1 MQCPCPVAALYVA
14 ASDGAVYCAV
24 IELSDAYAMLLHV
37 LLPLNA
43 MLLILPLLT
52 RFPYDR
58 FWCSFCGCC
67 YLVYV
72 CAGPIQTA
80 AVSS

>member
-1 MQCPCPVAALYVA
+1 MLM
-14 ASDGAVYCAV
+14 
-24 IELSDAYAMLLHV
+24 LMLLHV

-43 MLLILPLLT
+43 MLLILPVLI

-58 FWCSFCGCC
+58 FCCSFCGYC

-72 CAGPIQTA
+72 YAGPVQTA
-80 AVSS
+80 AVTS